1 MKCPN
6 CSEEIDNNSKFCANC
21 GNAVPINRNNK
32 TNINNSN
39 NGFFQDIVNTIIK
52 KPKLILFAI
61 FVLIFIIGIS
71 SMFNSTST
79 SDSNNVFGQEVTV
92 YGLNFHIP
100 EGYKET
106 SRNEFTNG
114 EYVDLKEDENDAW
127 AIEISVSSDGS
138 FKESKYVKSSFPY
151 TINNVKGTV
160 YSYKTGNMAFVY
172 YVDDYLV
179 VIKGA
184 DFDELKE
191 III

>member
-1 MKCPN
+1 MNKK
-6 CSEEIDNNSKFCANC
+6 ILVVLGIVFL
-21 GNAVPINRNNK
+21 AVI
-32 TNINNSN
+32 S
-39 NGFFQDIVNTIIK
+39 
-52 KPKLILFAI
+52 
-61 FVLIFIIGIS
+61 IS
-71 SMFNSTST
+71 SVSAFWPF
-79 SDSNNVFGQEVTV
+79 DSGNDVTV

-106 SRNEFTNG
+106 SRHEFTNG
-114 EYVDLKEDENDAW
+114 EGVDLKEDENDIW
-127 AIEISVSSDGS
+127 TIEISVSSDRT
-138 FKESKYVKSSFPY
+138 FKESNYMVSSFPY
-151 TINNVKGTV
+151 TINDVDGTV